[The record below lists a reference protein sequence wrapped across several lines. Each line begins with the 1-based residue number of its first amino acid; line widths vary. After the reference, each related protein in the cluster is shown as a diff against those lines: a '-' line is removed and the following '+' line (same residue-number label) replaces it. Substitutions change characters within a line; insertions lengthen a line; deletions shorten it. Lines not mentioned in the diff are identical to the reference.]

1 MCYTLASLLQG
12 SFMASSSYQLFFTPP
27 QDFTPTMHAAG
38 CYLVC
43 EERILILRRHPE
55 KFQGSTWGVP
65 GGKLEPKEEASSAV
79 VREVLEEVGISIP
92 LNKLNYLGPL
102 FVRLKHLDYIFEI
115 FSCRFTEEPKVI
127 LEKSEHTDYGW
138 FTLEQARELDLIQGG
153 LEALEFFQT
162 KVNA

>member
-1 MCYTLASLLQG
+1 MKSN
-12 SFMASSSYQLFFTPP
+12 SYQVFFTPP

-38 CYLVC
+38 CYVVY
-43 EERILILRRHPE
+43 EGRILILQRHPE

-65 GGKLEPKEEASSAV
+65 GGKLEPKEDALSAV
-79 VREVLEEVGISIP
+79 VREVYEEVGISIP
-92 LNKLNYLGPL
+92 RNQLNYLGPL

-115 FSCRFTEEPKVI
+115 FSCRCTEMPQVI
-127 LEKSEHTDYGW
+127 LEKSEHTEYGW

-153 LEALEFFQT
+153 LEALDFFHT